1 MPDTAV
7 QTRHE
12 RLATQELTQAGT
24 QRGLVTGTVAALREI
39 HRYRELL
46 VLLVSRELRARYK
59 NSSLG
64 WIWSLVKPVAQLL
77 IYFVVIGKFLGAARS
92 IPEFAIFVFAGLTM
106 WSLFSEIVTGG
117 AGSIVA
123 NSGLVKKVYLPREVF
138 PLSTVGAASVNF
150 AIQFGVLVAATLV
163 AGSFPWSANLVYVP
177 MAIALMLVFATG
189 LAVLLS
195 AVNVYL
201 RDVQHLIEIVML
213 ILFWASPIV
222 YGFQFVTDF
231 LQGSWLEELYLANPV
246 TLAILAFQRGMWSAG
261 ADQAFPSHMPLR
273 MAVAFAFSLALLW
286 AAQRVFARL
295 EGNFAQEL

>member
-1 MPDTAV
+1 MQDSDA
-7 QTRHE
+7 QMRLQ
-12 RLATQELTQAGT
+12 RLAALPLKPVGP
-24 QRGLVTGTVAALREI
+24 QRGLVSGTVASLRDI
-39 HRYRELL
+39 AGYRELL
-46 VLLVSRELRARYK
+46 VLLVRRELRARYK

-64 WIWSLVKPVAQLL
+64 FVWSLVKPVAQLL

-92 IPEFAIFVFAGLTM
+92 IPEFAIFVFSGLTM
-106 WSLFSEIVTGG
+106 WALFNETVSGG
-117 AGSIVA
+117 AGAIVA
-123 NSGLVKKVYLPREVF
+123 NAGLIKKVYLPREVF

-150 AIQFGVLVAATLV
+150 AIQFAVLVTATV
-163 AGSFPWSANLVYVP
+163 VVGSFPWSRHLVYVP
-177 MAIALMLVFATG
+177 MAIALMLVFGTA
-189 LAVLLS
+189 LALLLS

-222 YGFQFVTDF
+222 YSYQFVTGF
-231 LQGSWLEELYLANPV
+231 LQGGWLEQLYLSNPV
-246 TLAILAFQRGMWSAG
+246 TLAILAFQRGMWAAG
-261 ADQAFPSHMPLR
+261 ADQPFPAHMPIR